1 MTEETY
7 YKDKQSG
14 RIVTESEMLDMVD
27 KDDHLDSF
35 YLVDVNDLNNLKHIF
50 CTVVTSDQF
59 DSPMIFHTKTDSHEK
74 ANDRAREEMK
84 ELGWDPDQGVEIFS
98 FEVNKNDITEI

>member
-1 MTEETY
+1 MAEETY

-27 KDDHLDSF
+27 KDDRLDSF
-35 YLVDVNDLNNLKHIF
+35 YLVEVEDLDNPKRIF

-59 DSPMIFHTKTDSHEK
+59 DSPMIFHTKTGSHEK
-74 ANDRAREEMK
+74 ANDRAREELK
-84 ELGWDPDQGVEIFS
+84 ELGWDPDQGFEIFS

>member
-1 MTEETY
+1 MAKETY

-27 KDDHLDSF
+27 DDDQLDSF
-35 YLVDVNDLNNLKHIF
+35 YLIDVEDLDNLKHIF

-59 DSPMIFHTKTDSHEK
+59 DSPMIFHTKTDSQEK
-74 ANDRAREEMK
+74 ADERAREELK
-84 ELGWDPDQGVEIFS
+84 ELGWDPDQGFEIFS
-98 FEVNKNDITEI
+98 VAVNKNDITEI

>member
-1 MTEETY
+1 MANETY

-27 KDDHLDSF
+27 DDDQLDSF
-35 YLVDVNDLNNLKHIF
+35 YLVEVEEIEGGTHIF

-59 DSPMIFHTKTDSHEK
+59 DSPMIFHTKTDSQEK
-74 ANDRAREEMK
+74 ADERAREELK
-84 ELGWDPDQGVEIFS
+84 ALGWDPGQGFEIFS
-98 FEVNKNDITEI
+98 FAVNKNDITEI